1 MDETIRLRKFLDE
14 KVERYNRPDFIAGDP
29 ISVPHRF
36 QKKQDIEIAGFFSAI
51 FSWGNRKTIV
61 KKCNTLMRLMDEAPW
76 DFCVHHAPKDMKRMQ
91 GFVHRTFNEDDL
103 FYFIAFLKHHYQKY
117 SSLEDAFFHPG
128 QSDNTLTV
136 EFALNYFYDYFFS
149 TPNAMQRTKKH
160 LAAPKK
166 GSACKR
172 LNMFLRW
179 MARKDNNGVD
189 FGIWKRIKPS
199 QLICPLDVH
208 VARVARRLGLLDRK
222 QNDWKAAMELTE
234 RLKTFD
240 NDDPVKYDFALFGL
254 GIQERYE

>member
-128 QSDNTLTV
+128 QSDNTLTWNW
-136 EFALNYFYDYFFS
+136 L
-149 TPNAMQRTKKH
+149 
-160 LAAPKK
+160 
-166 GSACKR
+166 
-172 LNMFLRW
+172 
-179 MARKDNNGVD
+179 
-189 FGIWKRIKPS
+189 
-199 QLICPLDVH
+199 LIIFMIISFPCPLH
-208 VARVARRLGLLDRK
+208 YSARRNILPPPKRDQPASG
-222 QNDWKAAMELTE
+222 
-234 RLKTFD
+234 
-240 NDDPVKYDFALFGL
+240 
-254 GIQERYE
+254 